1 MVGCLEISAMRT
13 LLIPTLTIALLS
25 AGAAPAQEATAPDE
39 SAADMG
45 VFRET
50 DESLT
55 CARISDEAARLGEAM
70 GDATPQGG
78 WLSSLGGIA
87 RAGTAMLVPGG
98 GLAMAGVDA
107 VRQPTRDRDEAE
119 QAAVQNR
126 WYYLNGL
133 HIGRGCREQAAV
145 PAQAPAEGRSPAIQP
160 AALTVPARS
169 DR

>member
-1 MVGCLEISAMRT
+1 MRS
-13 LLIPTLTIALLS
+13 LLIPVLTISLMS
-25 AGAAPAQEATAPDE
+25 AGAAPAQDVGDQEQGSQDT
-39 SAADMG
+39 G
-45 VFRET
+45 VFRES
-50 DESLT
+50 DEGLT
-55 CARISDEAARLGEAM
+55 CARISDEAAQLGQAM

-87 RAGTAMLVPGG
+87 RSGAAMLAPVTAV
-98 GLAMAGVDA
+98 AMAGVDA
-107 VRQPTRDRDEAE
+107 VRQPARDREEAE

-145 PAQAPAEGRSPAIQP
+145 PAQPAGQTPTQGRAPAIQP
-160 AALTVPARS
+160 VALTVPPSS

>member
-1 MVGCLEISAMRT
+1 MRS
-13 LLIPTLTIALLS
+13 LLIPILTITLLS
-25 AGAAPAQEATAPDE
+25 PGAALAQQAGAQETGAQAAGAQET
-39 SAADMG
+39 G

-50 DESLT
+50 DERLS
-55 CARISDEAARLGEAM
+55 CGRISDEAAQLGQAM
-70 GDATPQGG
+70 GDATPEGG

-87 RAGTAMLVPGG
+87 RSGAAMLLPGG

-107 VRQPTRDRDEAE
+107 VRQPTRDRDQAE

-133 HIGRGCREQAAV
+133 HIGRGCREQA
-145 PAQAPAEGRSPAIQP
+145 QAPARSPAIQP
-160 AALTVPARS
+160 GALPVPARS

>member
-1 MVGCLEISAMRT
+1 MRT

-25 AGAAPAQEATAPDE
+25 AGAAAAQDAPTPDE
-39 SAADMG
+39 GAQDTG
-45 VFRET
+45 VFRVS
-50 DESLT
+50 DEGAT
-55 CARISDEAARLGEAM
+55 CSQISDEAAQLGEAM

-78 WLSSLGGIA
+78 WLSSLGTIA
-87 RAGTAMLVPGG
+87 RSGAAMLAPVTAV
-98 GLAMAGVDA
+98 AMAGVDA
-107 VRQPTRDRDEAE
+107 VRQPARDRDEAE

-145 PAQAPAEGRSPAIQP
+145 PAAAAVQAPTQERAPAIQP
-160 AALTVPARS
+160 VALTVPARG

>member
-1 MVGCLEISAMRT
+1 MRT
-13 LLIPTLTIALLS
+13 LLISTLTAAVLS
-25 AGAAPAQEATAPDE
+25 AGAAFGQEEGAQDT
-39 SAADMG
+39 G

-50 DESLT
+50 DEGLT
-55 CARISDEAARLGEAM
+55 CARISDEAAQLGEAM

-87 RAGTAMLVPGG
+87 RSGAEMLVPGG
-98 GLAMAGVDA
+98 RLAMAGVDA

-119 QAAVQNR
+119 KAAVQNR

-133 HIGRGCREQAAV
+133 HIGRGCREQAAAPV
-145 PAQAPAEGRSPAIQP
+145 PTSSPAPTQSRPPAIQP
-160 AALTVPARS
+160 AALTTPAGS

>member
-1 MVGCLEISAMRT
+1 MRS
-13 LLIPTLTIALLS
+13 LLIPTLTMALMS
-25 AGAAPAQEATAPDE
+25 AGAATAQETAAPDDG
-39 SAADMG
+39 AQDMG
-45 VFRET
+45 VFREA
-50 DESLT
+50 DEGST
-55 CARISDEAARLGEAM
+55 CAQISDEAAQLGEAM

-119 QAAVQNR
+119 QATVQNR

-145 PAQAPAEGRSPAIQP
+145 PARAPAQAPAQGRSPAIQP

>member
-1 MVGCLEISAMRT
+1 MRS
-13 LLIPTLTIALLS
+13 LLIPTLTITLLS
-25 AGAAPAQEATAPDE
+25 AGAALAQQAGAQETGAQ
-39 SAADMG
+39 AAGAQETG

-50 DESLT
+50 DERLS
-55 CARISDEAARLGEAM
+55 CGRISDEAAQLGQAM

-87 RAGTAMLVPGG
+87 RSGAAMLLPGS

-107 VRQPTRDRDEAE
+107 VRQPTRDRDQAE

-133 HIGRGCREQAAV
+133 HIGRGCREQA
-145 PAQAPAEGRSPAIQP
+145 QAPARSPAIQP
-160 AALTVPARS
+160 GALPVPARS

>member
-1 MVGCLEISAMRT
+1 
-13 LLIPTLTIALLS
+13 
-25 AGAAPAQEATAPDE
+25 
-39 SAADMG
+39 
-45 VFRET
+45 
-50 DESLT
+50 
-55 CARISDEAARLGEAM
+55 
-70 GDATPQGG
+70 
-78 WLSSLGGIA
+78 
-87 RAGTAMLVPGG
+87 MLVPGG

-119 QAAVQNR
+119 QATVQNR

-145 PAQAPAEGRSPAIQP
+145 PVRAPAQAPAQGRSPAIQP